1 MRNIFLEKPYTECGG
16 ETIPRPFS
24 KTSKLRISHG
34 TSPPPPLLLI
44 LEGDL
49 KISEKI
55 KFGGELNLRGDL
67 KP

>member
-34 TSPPPPLLLI
+34 TSPPLLLI

>member
-34 TSPPPPLLLI
+34 TSRPLLLI